1 MSTMNVTL
9 PDALRR
15 FVEEQVVRGGYASA
29 DEYLRAL
36 VREARTRAEL
46 AQVEARL
53 LEAVRGEPATP
64 VTPETWARIEREG
77 LEVLMSLHG
86 DRDVEDAFGRDEGS

>member
-64 VTPETWARIEREG
+64 VTPETWG
-77 LEVLMSLHG
+77 GSS
-86 DRDVEDAFGRDEGS
+86 GRAWKS